1 MDWIEQL
8 FGLNPDGGDGS
19 IEAAIVIA
27 VVVGGVT
34 VVGLVS
40 RRVRALGVAALNTI
54 MRRSKPVR

>member
-19 IEAAIVIA
+19 IETAIVVA
-27 VVVGGVT
+27 VVVVGVT

-40 RRVRALGVAALNTI
+40 RRVRALGVAALNAI